1 MKLGFDNDKYIKIQS
16 QNILKRTKL
25 FDKLYLEIG
34 GKLFDDTHASRV
46 LPGFQ
51 PDVKIN
57 MFQKLK
63 EDIEVVFCIS
73 ANDIERNK
81 VRAEYGITYDTEVI
95 RLIGNLQKMGFSI
108 NSVVITLYK
117 NQPTVDTFI
126 AKLKRYKIKTYI
138 HRYTKGYPTDIDTIV
153 SEEGYGAN
161 PYIETK
167 KKIILVTAPGPASGK
182 LATCLSQLY
191 HEHQRG
197 VNAGY
202 AKFETMP
209 VWNLPLKHPLN
220 MAYEAATADLG
231 DVSMLDYF
239 HLEEYGEKAV
249 SYNRDLEVFP
259 VLKTILNRIVGKDVY
274 KSPTDMGVNMI
285 GECIKDDKVV
295 QEASKKEIVR
305 RYYNEMCN
313 YKLGIAEY
321 EVPERVKKLMNELKI
336 DEYYLDVV
344 RPALKKARRIDK
356 HVISLKLPSGK
367 IITGRETDLLSP
379 ASSLILNAI
388 KELSNIPDNINLLSP
403 TVLKPMLELI
413 PRTEERDETLGLE
426 EVLIALSISS
436 VTNPS
441 VEEALS
447 SMKELAG
454 SDAHATYIVS
464 NGDLKMLKRLKINL
478 TCQPV
483 FYSNKIYTLLK

>member
-1 MKLGFDNDKYIKIQS
+1 MELGFDNDKYVKIQS
-16 QNILKRTKL
+16 ENIRKRTEL
-25 FDKLYLEIG
+25 FDKLYLEVG

-51 PDVKIN
+51 LDVKIK
-57 MFQKLK
+57 MFQKLRK
-63 EDIEVVFCIS
+63 DIEIIFCIS

-81 VRAEYGITYDTEVI
+81 VRAEYGITYDMEVL
-95 RLIGNLQKMGFSI
+95 RLIGTLQKMDFNI

-161 PYIETK
+161 PYIKTT

-182 LATCLSQLY
+182 LATSLSQLY
-191 HEHQRG
+191 HEHKRG

-209 VWNLPLKHPLN
+209 VWDLPLKHPLN
-220 MAYEAATADLG
+220 MAYEAATADLK
-231 DVSMLDYF
+231 DVTMLDYF
-239 HLEEYGEKAV
+239 HLEEYGVKAV

-259 VLKTILNRIVGKDVY
+259 VLKTILNRIVGKDIY

-285 GECIKDDKVV
+285 GECITNDKVV

-305 RYYNEMCN
+305 RYFNELCN
-313 YKLGIAEY
+313 YKLGITEY
-321 EVPERVKKLMNELKI
+321 DTPERIKKLMNELKI
-336 DEYYLDVV
+336 DEKYLDVV
-344 RPALKKARRIDK
+344 QPALDKSKKVGK
-356 HVISLKLPSGK
+356 HVISLKLPNGK
-367 IITGRETDLLSP
+367 IITGKETELLSP
-379 ASSLILNAI
+379 ASSLILNTI
-388 KELSNIPDNINLLSP
+388 KELTDIPDSIDLLSP
-403 TVLKPMLELI
+403 TILKPMLELV
-413 PRTEERDETLGLE
+413 PRTRERDKTLSLE

-441 VEEALS
+441 VEKALNS
-447 SMKELAG
+447 IKELNG
-454 SDAHATYIVS
+454 CEAHSTYIVS
-464 NGDLKMLKRLKINL
+464 NGDLKMLKSLRINL
-478 TCQPV
+478 TCQPL
-483 FYSNKIYTLLK
+483 FYSTKLS

>member
-1 MKLGFDNDKYIKIQS
+1 MELGFDNDKYVKIQS
-16 QNILKRTKL
+16 ENIRKRTEL
-25 FDKLYLEIG
+25 FDKLYLEVG

-51 PDVKIN
+51 LDVKIK
-57 MFQKLK
+57 MFQKLRK
-63 EDIEVVFCIS
+63 DIEIIFCIS

-81 VRAEYGITYDTEVI
+81 VRAEYGITYDMEVL
-95 RLIGNLQKMGFSI
+95 RLIGNLQEMDFNI

-161 PYIETK
+161 PYIKTT

-182 LATCLSQLY
+182 LATSLSQLY
-191 HEHQRG
+191 HEHKKG

-209 VWNLPLKHPLN
+209 VWDLPLKHPLN
-220 MAYEAATADLG
+220 MAYEAATADLK
-231 DVSMLDYF
+231 DVTMLDYF
-239 HLEEYGEKAV
+239 HLEEYGVKAV

-259 VLKTILNRIVGKDVY
+259 VLKTILNRIVGKDIY

-285 GECIKDDKVV
+285 GQCITNDKVV

-305 RYYNEMCN
+305 RYFNEMCN
-313 YKLGIAEY
+313 YKLGITEY
-321 EVPERVKKLMNELKI
+321 DTPERIKKLMNELKI
-336 DEYYLDVV
+336 DENYLDVV
-344 RPALKKARRIDK
+344 RPALEKSEKVGK
-356 HVISLKLPSGK
+356 HVISLKLPNGK
-367 IITGRETDLLSP
+367 IITGKETELLSP
-379 ASSLILNAI
+379 ASSLILNTI
-388 KELSNIPDNINLLSP
+388 KELTDIPDSIDLLSP
-403 TVLKPMLELI
+403 TILKPMLELV
-413 PRTEERDETLGLE
+413 PRTRERDKTLSLE

-441 VEEALS
+441 VEKALNS
-447 SMKELAG
+447 IKELDG
-454 SDAHATYIVS
+454 CEAHSTYIVS
-464 NGDLKMLKRLKINL
+464 NGDLKMLKSLRINL
-478 TCQPV
+478 TCQPL
-483 FYSNKIYTLLK
+483 FYSTKLS

>member
-1 MKLGFDNDKYIKIQS
+1 MELGFDNDKYVKIQS
-16 QNILKRTKL
+16 ENIRKRTEL
-25 FDKLYLEIG
+25 FDKLYLEVG

-51 PDVKIN
+51 LDVKIK
-57 MFQKLK
+57 MFQKLRK
-63 EDIEVVFCIS
+63 DIEIIFCIS

-81 VRAEYGITYDTEVI
+81 VRAEYGITYDMEVL
-95 RLIGNLQKMGFSI
+95 RLIGTLQKMDFNI

-161 PYIETK
+161 PYIKTT

-182 LATCLSQLY
+182 LATSLSQLY
-191 HEHQRG
+191 HEHKRG

-209 VWNLPLKHPLN
+209 VWDLPLKHPLN
-220 MAYEAATADLG
+220 MAYEAATADLK
-231 DVSMLDYF
+231 DVTMLDYF
-239 HLEEYGEKAV
+239 HLEEYGVKAV

-259 VLKTILNRIVGKDVY
+259 VLKTILNRIVGRDIY

-285 GECIKDDKVV
+285 GECITNDKVV

-305 RYYNEMCN
+305 RYFNELCN
-313 YKLGIAEY
+313 YKLGITEY
-321 EVPERVKKLMNELKI
+321 DTPERIKKLMNELKI
-336 DEYYLDVV
+336 DEKYLDVV
-344 RPALKKARRIDK
+344 QPALDKSEKVGK
-356 HVISLKLPSGK
+356 HVISLKLPNGK
-367 IITGRETDLLSP
+367 IITGKETELLSP
-379 ASSLILNAI
+379 ASSLILNTI
-388 KELSNIPDNINLLSP
+388 KELTDIPDSIDLLSP
-403 TVLKPMLELI
+403 TILKPMLELV
-413 PRTEERDETLGLE
+413 PRTRERDRTLSLE

-441 VEEALS
+441 VEKALNS
-447 SMKELAG
+447 IKELNG
-454 SDAHATYIVS
+454 CEAHSTYIVS
-464 NGDLKMLKRLKINL
+464 NGDLKMLKSLRINL
-478 TCQPV
+478 TCQPL
-483 FYSNKIYTLLK
+483 FYSTKLS

>member
-1 MKLGFDNDKYIKIQS
+1 MILGFDNEKYVKIQS
-16 QNILKRTKL
+16 ENIRKRTKL

-51 PDVKIN
+51 LDVKIK
-57 MFQKLK
+57 MFQELRK
-63 EDIEVVFCIS
+63 DIEIIFCIS

-81 VRAEYGITYDTEVI
+81 VRAEYGITYDMEVL
-95 RLIGNLQKMGFSI
+95 RLIGNLQEMDFNI

-161 PYIETK
+161 PYIKTT

-182 LATCLSQLY
+182 LATSLSQLY
-191 HEHQRG
+191 HEHKKG

-209 VWNLPLKHPLN
+209 VWDLPLKHPLN
-220 MAYEAATADLG
+220 MAYEAATADLK
-231 DVSMLDYF
+231 DVTMLDYF
-239 HLEEYGEKAV
+239 HLEEYGVKAV

-285 GECIKDDKVV
+285 GQCITNDKVV
-295 QEASKKEIVR
+295 QEASKREIVR
-305 RYYNEMCN
+305 RYFNELCN
-313 YKLGIAEY
+313 YKLGIADY
-321 EVPERVKKLMNELKI
+321 DTPERIKKLMNELKI
-336 DEYYLDVV
+336 DEQYLDAVQ
-344 RPALKKARRIDK
+344 PALEKSEKVGK
-356 HVISLKLPSGK
+356 HVISLKLPNGK
-367 IITGRETDLLSP
+367 IITGKETELLSP
-379 ASSLILNAI
+379 ASSLILNTI
-388 KELSNIPDNINLLSP
+388 KELTDIPDSIDLLSP
-403 TVLKPMLELI
+403 TILKPMLELV
-413 PRTEERDETLGLE
+413 PRTRERDKTLSLE

-441 VEEALS
+441 VEKALNS
-447 SMKELAG
+447 IKELDG
-454 SDAHATYIVS
+454 CEAHSTYIVS
-464 NGDLKMLKRLKINL
+464 NGDLKMLKSLRINL
-478 TCQPV
+478 TCQPL
-483 FYSNKIYTLLK
+483 FYSTKLS

>member
-1 MKLGFDNDKYIKIQS
+1 MELGFDNDKYVKIQS
-16 QNILKRTKL
+16 ENIRKRTEL
-25 FDKLYLEIG
+25 FDKLYLEVG

-51 PDVKIN
+51 LDVKIK
-57 MFQKLK
+57 MFQKLRK
-63 EDIEVVFCIS
+63 DIEIIFCIS

-81 VRAEYGITYDTEVI
+81 VRAEYGITYDMEVL
-95 RLIGNLQKMGFSI
+95 RLIGTLQKMDFNI

-161 PYIETK
+161 PYIKTT

-182 LATCLSQLY
+182 LATSLSQLY
-191 HEHQRG
+191 HEHKRG

-209 VWNLPLKHPLN
+209 VWDLPLKHPLN
-220 MAYEAATADLG
+220 MAYEAATADLK
-231 DVSMLDYF
+231 DVTMLDYF
-239 HLEEYGEKAV
+239 HLEEYGVKAV

-259 VLKTILNRIVGKDVY
+259 VLKTILNRIVGRDIY

-285 GECIKDDKVV
+285 GECITNDKVV

-305 RYYNEMCN
+305 RYFNEMCN
-313 YKLGIAEY
+313 YKLGITEY
-321 EVPERVKKLMNELKI
+321 DTPERIKKLMNELKI
-336 DEYYLDVV
+336 DENYLDVV
-344 RPALKKARRIDK
+344 RPALEKSEKVGK
-356 HVISLKLPSGK
+356 HVISLKLPNGK
-367 IITGRETDLLSP
+367 IITGKETELLSP
-379 ASSLILNAI
+379 ASSLILNTI
-388 KELSNIPDNINLLSP
+388 KELTDIPDSIDLLSP
-403 TVLKPMLELI
+403 TILKPMLELV
-413 PRTEERDETLGLE
+413 PRTRERDKTLSLE

-441 VEEALS
+441 VEKALNS
-447 SMKELAG
+447 IKELDG
-454 SDAHATYIVS
+454 CEAHSTYIVS
-464 NGDLKMLKRLKINL
+464 NGDLKMLKSLRINL
-478 TCQPV
+478 TCQPL
-483 FYSNKIYTLLK
+483 FYSTKLS

>member
-1 MKLGFDNDKYIKIQS
+1 MELGFDNDKYVKIQS
-16 QNILKRTKL
+16 ENIRKRTQL

-51 PDVKIN
+51 LDVKIK
-57 MFQKLK
+57 MFQELK
-63 EDIEVVFCIS
+63 KDIEVVLCIS

-81 VRAEYGITYDTEVI
+81 VRAEYGITYDIEVI

-108 NSVVITLYK
+108 NSVVVTLYK

-126 AKLKRYKIKTYI
+126 AKLKRYKIKTYV

-191 HEHQRG
+191 HEHKRG

-209 VWNLPLKHPLN
+209 VWDLPLKHPLN
-220 MAYEAATADLG
+220 IAYEAATADLG
-231 DVSMLDYF
+231 DANMIDYF
-239 HLEEYGEKAV
+239 HLEEYGVRAV

-259 VLKTILNRIVGKDVY
+259 VLKTILHRILGRDIY

-285 GECIKDDKVV
+285 GECITDDKVV
-295 QEASKKEIVR
+295 QEASEKEIVR
-305 RYYNEMCN
+305 RYFNEMCN
-313 YKLGIAEY
+313 YKLGIADY
-321 EVPERVKKLMNELKI
+321 DVPERVKKLMNELGI

-344 RPALKKARRIDK
+344 KPALEKSKKEKK
-356 HVISLKLPSGK
+356 HVVSLKLPSGK
-367 IITGRETDLLSP
+367 IITGKETDLLSP

-403 TVLKPMLELI
+403 TILKPMLELV
-413 PRTEERDETLGLE
+413 PRTVERNETLSLD

-441 VEEALS
+441 VERALDS
-447 SMKELAG
+447 IKELAG